1 MLCKWNHLGAGT
13 YTSTAYSRDGLRY
26 HMRVERLPGR
36 GWDWTIWLA
45 GGSEAAIRHGST
57 GAAKRGM
64 AAAEDAVAQKLGH
77 RHVGS
82 ERPRGRPIV
91 TPHGLLFPYWSISG

>member
-1 MLCKWNHLGAGT
+1 MLCKWNHPDAGT

-36 GWDWTIWLA
+36 VWDWTIWLA
-45 GGSEAAIRHGST
+45 GGSEVAIRHGYT
-57 GAAKRGM
+57 QAAKGGM
-64 AAAEDAVAQKLGH
+64 VAAEDAVAQKLGH

-82 ERPRGRPIV
+82 ERPHGRPIV
-91 TPHGLLFPYWSISG
+91 TPRGLLYPYWSISG